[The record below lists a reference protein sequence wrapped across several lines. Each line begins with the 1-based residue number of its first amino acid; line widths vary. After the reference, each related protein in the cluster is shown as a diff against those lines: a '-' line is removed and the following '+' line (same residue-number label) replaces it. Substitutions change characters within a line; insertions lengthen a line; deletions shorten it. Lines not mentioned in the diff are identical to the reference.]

1 MVDAAPWGVIVV
13 LANEILHHDT
23 ETRLTDFTHLVAS
36 SISNVH
42 ARNNLIASR
51 ARVVTA
57 SDETR
62 RRIERNL
69 HDGIQQ
75 RVLAVGLDLRAVRAI
90 PVDSPPGRGTTI
102 SIELPPRLADDRRAA
117 RALTPRP
124 DLFYFRINRSTVGA

>member
-1 MVDAAPWGVIVV
+1 MDGTLWGVIVV
-13 LANEILHHDT
+13 LVDEILRDDT
-23 ETRLTDFTHLVAS
+23 GTRLTDFTHLVAS

-51 ARVVTA
+51 ARIVTA

-75 RVLAVGLDLRAVRAI
+75 RVVSLTLSLRAVQAGFRCRAR
-90 PVDSPPGRGTTI
+90 SRWG
-102 SIELPPRLADDRRAA
+102 
-117 RALTPRP
+117 LTR
-124 DLFYFRINRSTVGA
+124 